1 MHWHFFYWRIE
12 MKSFPQVLKGSAAAT
27 GKNPARIGYGGPRYK
42 KPTMPKMPWDDK
54 EEKKDG
60 KDINRK

>member
-1 MHWHFFYWRIE
+1 